1 MSTVKTDIQHAA
13 DGLAGELETL
23 EADLKRDRMDK
34 NSLETEVKTR
44 LEAAKR

>member
-23 EADLKRDRMDK
+23 SKKIHDHPELGYQDVQACVWL
-34 NSLETEVKTR
+34 SEFL
-44 LEAAKR
+44 